1 MGTPSSNDQSQKP
14 PRPVTQV
21 KSTPDHMETLT
32 DQERDI
38 LFLKSMA
45 ERQLR
50 IQQIASARTLTWD
63 EFMEEL
69 PNRLSLPKRLSEHDI
84 QSRL

>member
-14 PRPVTQV
+14 PSPVTQV

-45 ERQLR
+45 EQQLR
-50 IQQIASARTLTWD
+50 RQQSASVRTLTWD

-69 PNRLSLPKRLSEHDI
+69 LNKLSEPKRLSEPDI

>member
-1 MGTPSSNDQSQKP
+1 MDAPSSKDQSQKP
-14 PRPVTQV
+14 PRPVTQD

-45 ERQLR
+45 EQQLR
-50 IQQIASARTLTWD
+50 IQQIAS
-63 EFMEEL
+63 
-69 PNRLSLPKRLSEHDI
+69 RLSKPKRLSEPDI